1 MGVKKMTKFETA
13 IIKRIDIFLKLFS
26 NFLVIKTIESNT
38 VKSLTDKQL
47 ETITPVATDKL
58 KTINENIKTY
68 S

>member
-1 MGVKKMTKFETA
+1 MSTFEKA
-13 IIKRIDIFLKLFS
+13 ILKRIDVFLKLFS

>member
-1 MGVKKMTKFETA
+1 MTKFETA